1 MPLSCIMQASRPP
14 SGAAAL
20 HALQITLKHQSI
32 LNDALTE
39 AGFSDLVSQSLDSP
53 QLPELTGASAPRP
66 VFVDEHLH
74 DLRQR
79 LTNATNEITG
89 LQQQLAASRADAD
102 AARHSMEQVIAAAA
116 ASKQDAIDAEQAA
129 SARKEAG
136 LKSVIDGL
144 TLQISDLQ
152 SSLTSSSADNAA
164 SLVWPA
170 CCCRCYFSATI
181 ITFVFYRNNVA

>member
-1 MPLSCIMQASRPP
+1 MQASRPP

-53 QLPELTGASAPRP
+53 QLPELTGSSAPRP
-66 VFVDEHLH
+66 VFVDEQLH

-79 LTNATNEITG
+79 LTYATNEITA
-89 LQQQLAASRADAD
+89 LQQQLAASKAGADT
-102 AARHSMEQVIAAAA
+102 ARHSMEQVIAAAA

-152 SSLTSSSADNAA
+152 SSLTSSSADSAA
-164 SLVWPA
+164 SQVWPA
-170 CCCRCYFSATI
+170 CCCCCCCCCCCSAI
-181 ITFVFYRNNVA
+181 MVISVFY